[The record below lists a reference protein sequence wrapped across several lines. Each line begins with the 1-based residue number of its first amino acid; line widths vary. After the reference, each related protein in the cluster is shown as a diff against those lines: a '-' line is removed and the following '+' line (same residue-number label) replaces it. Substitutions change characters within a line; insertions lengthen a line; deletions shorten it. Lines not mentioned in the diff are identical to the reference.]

1 MFTKSKRIVKFHI
14 TTANTPAYIEF
25 LVGQSINT
33 TTNESKPHLKHER
46 PADAKD
52 KIPQK
57 RKV

>member
-1 MFTKSKRIVKFHI
+1 MKFHI